1 MWYNR
6 SGYHF
11 IMTLVNGKADFLVIE
26 TSFHCPTVK
35 DNIGGIQDQLEKLLS
50 LEVLTL
56 LILFK

>member
-35 DNIGGIQDQLEKLLS
+35 DNIGGIQDQLEKLNS
-50 LEVLTL
+50 VTPV
-56 LILFK
+56 